1 MKPLQ
6 VLPTRAP
13 SPLLRWL
20 APREERTPMGGRVI
34 HLGSAR
40 AAASVW
46 LLALAAT
53 APMLLVGVA
62 TIA

>member
-13 SPLLRWL
+13 SLLQRWL
-20 APREERTPMGGRVI
+20 ASRDERTPMGGRVI
-34 HLGSAR
+34 HLGSTR
-40 AAASVW
+40 ATASVW

-62 TIA
+62 TVA